1 MRSLTILITLLSAGS
16 GFASIFGDCDYQAP
30 RGVAVAAAGITR
42 VVVVGRAGSLR
53 VEGRPGAAEVRASG
67 TACTSSRDVLDGVQ
81 LTANRSGSELRVTA
95 VIPPDIMFS
104 RASLDFTVTVPQ
116 EIATVSVDDTSGSLE
131 IRDLRGNLEV
141 VDTSGEMTIDHV
153 AGDVRITDSS
163 GSITVE
169 HAGSV
174 TIVSDGS
181 GSVDVSDVSGDFR
194 VGHKGS
200 GRISYDHVRGQ
211 VDIPRRR

>member
-1 MRSLTILITLLSAGS
+1 MRSITILIPLLFAGS
-16 GFASIFGDCDYQAP
+16 GFASIFDCDYQAP
-30 RGVAVAAAGITR
+30 RSVAASAAGITR
-42 VVVVGRAGSLR
+42 VVVVARAGSLR
-53 VEGRPGAAEVRASG
+53 VEGRAGATEVRASG
-67 TACTSSRDVLDGVQ
+67 TACTSSRDILDRIQ
-81 LTANRSGSELRVTA
+81 LTESRSGSEWRVTA
-95 VIPPDIMFS
+95 VIPQEIMVS
-104 RASLDFTVTVPQ
+104 HASLDFTVTVPQ
-116 EIATVSVDDTSGSLE
+116 DIAAVSVDDTSGSLE
-131 IRDLRGNLEV
+131 IRGLRGNLDV

-181 GSVDVSDVSGDFR
+181 GSVDVSDVDGDFR

-211 VDIPRRR
+211 VDDPRRHR